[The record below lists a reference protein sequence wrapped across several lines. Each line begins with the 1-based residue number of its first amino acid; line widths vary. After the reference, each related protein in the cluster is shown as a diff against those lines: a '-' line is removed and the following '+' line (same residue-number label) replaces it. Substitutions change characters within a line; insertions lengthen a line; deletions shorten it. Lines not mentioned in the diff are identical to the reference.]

1 MTNLCKFELP
11 YYKGNFS
18 NIINDTDKEF
28 FNFGNITI
36 KIPSSKTV
44 DGILIKFYSTN
55 NNISIISFGKNEE
68 ELNHYS
74 SFENETKFHEYYEL
88 SEKTSIIKININ
100 NFQRAKGISA
110 IRIFEKNKVG
120 ISVEKW
126 KFPPK
131 KCDLMVISSHRD
143 DELLFF
149 GGTIPYYHGVRKK
162 SVCTVFFS
170 GMDIRRI
177 REALASQW
185 SMGINNYPIFMGFA
199 GGFHNGINGTL
210 KDWGKENYIFKKTVN
225 IIRKY
230 KPDVI
235 VTHDIK
241 GEYGHPTH
249 RTVAY
254 IIQKAILLAS
264 NKSLYNESF
273 NQYGTHQIK
282 KLYFHNYYKN
292 DVIMNW
298 NESSSFLDGKTPYEV
313 ACIGFDKYYSQH
325 RTFQMDSKNI
335 RKYPNYKFELIFS
348 TVGNDS
354 KKNDFF
360 ENI

>member
-1 MTNLCKFELP
+1 
-11 YYKGNFS
+11 
-18 NIINDTDKEF
+18 
-28 FNFGNITI
+28 
-36 KIPSSKTV
+36 
-44 DGILIKFYSTN
+44 
-55 NNISIISFGKNEE
+55 
-68 ELNHYS
+68 
-74 SFENETKFHEYYEL
+74 
-88 SEKTSIIKININ
+88 
-100 NFQRAKGISA
+100 
-110 IRIFEKNKVG
+110 
-120 ISVEKW
+120 
-126 KFPPK
+126 
-131 KCDLMVISSHRD
+131 MVISSHRD

>member
-120 ISVEKW
+120 I
-126 KFPPK
+126 
-131 KCDLMVISSHRD
+131 
-143 DELLFF
+143 
-149 GGTIPYYHGVRKK
+149 
-162 SVCTVFFS
+162 
-170 GMDIRRI
+170 
-177 REALASQW
+177 
-185 SMGINNYPIFMGFA
+185 
-199 GGFHNGINGTL
+199 
-210 KDWGKENYIFKKTVN
+210 
-225 IIRKY
+225 
-230 KPDVI
+230 
-235 VTHDIK
+235 
-241 GEYGHPTH
+241 
-249 RTVAY
+249 
-254 IIQKAILLAS
+254 
-264 NKSLYNESF
+264 
-273 NQYGTHQIK
+273 
-282 KLYFHNYYKN
+282 
-292 DVIMNW
+292 
-298 NESSSFLDGKTPYEV
+298 
-313 ACIGFDKYYSQH
+313 
-325 RTFQMDSKNI
+325 
-335 RKYPNYKFELIFS
+335 
-348 TVGNDS
+348 
-354 KKNDFF
+354 
-360 ENI
+360 